1 MTRRNYEPPPPSK
14 GRRESI
20 KNLTEVKLAILDEES
35 LLPDDRVVI
44 HLGSAMDD
52 REHIDSLGCWC
63 KPLVMTWQEFLDTRF
78 DS

>member
-1 MTRRNYEPPPPSK
+1 M
-14 GRRESI
+14 

-44 HLGSAMDD
+44 HLGSATDD
-52 REHIDSLGCWC
+52 REHITQISSGIQFNHDSLGCRC

>member
-1 MTRRNYEPPPPSK
+1 M
-14 GRRESI
+14 

-44 HLGSAMDD
+44 HLGSATDD
-52 REHIDSLGCWC
+52 REHIDSLDCWC
-63 KPLVMTWQEFLDTRF
+63 KLLVMTWQEFLDTRF